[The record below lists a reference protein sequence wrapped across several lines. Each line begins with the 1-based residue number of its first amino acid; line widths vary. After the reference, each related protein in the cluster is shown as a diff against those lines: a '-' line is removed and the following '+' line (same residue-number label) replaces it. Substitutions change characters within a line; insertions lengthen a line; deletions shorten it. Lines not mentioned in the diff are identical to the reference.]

1 MNLRAE
7 NYTAVFSKEGYADV
21 SVKIAKNEEA
31 VVAKLA
37 PLEAQFS
44 VIILDDELKLPISVV
59 EIRFKSLDDP
69 GNSKVLF
76 DITDSEGTCTGGLMP
91 GLYVLQTRKNGYAY
105 QEKSV
110 MIEASDLNLIELTL
124 RKL

>member
-1 MNLRAE
+1 M
-7 NYTAVFSKEGYADV
+7 EG
-21 SVKIAKNEEA
+21 
-31 VVAKLA
+31 
-37 PLEAQFS
+37 QFS
-44 VIILDDELKLPISVV
+44 IIILDDELNLPISAV

-69 GNSKVLF
+69 GNSNVF
-76 DITDSEGTCTGGLMP
+76 SDITDSDGTCTGGLMP
-91 GLYVLQTRKNGYAY
+91 GLYVLKTRKNGYAY

>member
-1 MNLRAE
+1 LE
-7 NYTAVFSKEGYADV
+7 
-21 SVKIAKNEEA
+21 
-31 VVAKLA
+31 
-37 PLEAQFS
+37 PLESQFS
-44 VIILDDELKLPISVV
+44 IIILDDELNLPISAV

-69 GNSKVLF
+69 GNSKVLL